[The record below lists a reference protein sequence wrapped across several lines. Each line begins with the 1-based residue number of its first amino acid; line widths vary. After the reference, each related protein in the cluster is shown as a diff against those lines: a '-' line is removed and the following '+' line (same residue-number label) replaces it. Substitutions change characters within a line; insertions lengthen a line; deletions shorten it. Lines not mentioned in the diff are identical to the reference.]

1 MHLFAQVTAPWS
13 WLIATAE
20 ALHWPAV
27 VVGAF
32 FAGRHITKLEG
43 RVLQAEKNVASLVDK
58 MGILIESHMPHI
70 HTALEK
76 ILDLLERR

>member
-1 MHLFAQVTAPWS
+1 MHLLAQVTAPWG
-13 WLIATAE
+13 WVTGTAE

-43 RVLQAEKNVASLVDK
+43 RVLQAEKNVAALVDK
-58 MGILIESHMPHI
+58 MGILIESHMPHL
-70 HTALEK
+70 HTALDK
-76 ILDLLERR
+76 ILGILERR